1 MALESPVLLRLPRGL
16 AQTEFVLLHISP
28 QGRRPLDLKLI
39 GTENE
44 TIFKVI
50 LEHDQTSSLKDSKSR
65 LNQEQWDAVLLS
77 VLLGAVPQEEHKA
90 ITQGVEA
97 VAKIE
102 SGGNELSI
110 TIQRRIEGI
119 TQRLGS
125 LILRETGD
133 EEPDLFEWCGQ
144 AVESRSK
151 SITELQTLKS
161 SLKYKDEQLK
171 KIEES
176 FAELVDLKNA
186 HEKSLLE
193 KFSLLLNEKKL
204 KIRDQQRL
212 LASSNVD
219 PAKLEALAAARR
231 DSRSRSAGPSRKG
244 MGKRKADENIEEDE
258 SDDEFEKMDV
268 DQEPPQ
274 DSEDEDQRQ
283 RTPDAESTA
292 DDTESE
298 GEAPPSPPT
307 RKTVNAKSGGQTI
320 ERSSSSTVEAD
331 APPSKRNL
339 PERSNVS
346 KAVKHSSPH
355 VPTPVLDGSETE
367 SDDDEL

>member
-16 AQTEFVLLHISP
+16 DQTEFVLLHISSE
-28 QGRRPLDLKLI
+28 GHRPLDLKLV

-44 TIFKVI
+44 TVFKII
-50 LEHDQTSSLKDSKSR
+50 LEHDRTSSLKDSKSK
-65 LNQEQWDAVLLS
+65 LNQEQWDAVLS
-77 VLLGAVPQEEHKA
+77 TILLGAVLEEEHKA
-90 ITQGVEA
+90 ILQGVEA
-97 VAKIE
+97 VAKVE
-102 SGGNELSI
+102 SGENRLSI

-125 LILRETGD
+125 LILQETED

-144 AVESRSK
+144 AVESKRIST
-151 SITELQTLKS
+151 TELQALKS
-161 SLKYKDEQLK
+161 IIKSKDEQFK
-171 KIEES
+171 KLEES
-176 FAELVDLKNA
+176 FAELVDLKNG
-186 HEKSLLE
+186 HEKSLFE

-219 PAKLEALAAARR
+219 PAKLEALEAIRR
-231 DSRSRSAGPSRKG
+231 DSGSRSAGPSRK
-244 MGKRKADENIEEDE
+244 GKRKADENIEENE
-258 SDDEFEKMDV
+258 SDEGFEKMDV
-268 DQEPPQ
+268 DQEPPH

-292 DDTESE
+292 DETESE
-298 GEAPPSPPT
+298 GEAPPSSPPR
-307 RKTVNAKSGGQTI
+307 RKTVETKSGGQTTVQ
-320 ERSSSSTVEAD
+320 SSSSTVEAD

-346 KAVKHSSPH
+346 KAVRHSPPPKSAPI
-355 VPTPVLDGSETE
+355 LDGSETE

>member
-16 AQTEFVLLHISP
+16 APTEFVLLHISP
-28 QGRRPLDLKLI
+28 HGDRPLDLKLI

-50 LEHDQTSSLKDSKSR
+50 LPE
-65 LNQEQWDAVLLS
+65 
-77 VLLGAVPQEEHKA
+77 EEHKA

-97 VAKIE
+97 AAKVE
-102 SGGNELSI
+102 SGGNKLSI

-125 LILRETGD
+125 LILRETED
-133 EEPDLFEWCGQ
+133 EAPDLFEWCGE
-144 AVESRSK
+144 AVESKSK
-151 SITELQTLKS
+151 STTKLQTLES
-161 SLKYKDEQLK
+161 SLKYKDEQFK
-171 KIEES
+171 KLEES
-176 FAELVDLKNA
+176 FAELVDLKNG

-219 PAKLEALAAARR
+219 PAKLEALEAARR

-244 MGKRKADENIEEDE
+244 KRKADETIEEDE
-258 SDDEFEKMDV
+258 SDDGFEKMDV
-268 DQEPPQ
+268 DPEPPQ
-274 DSEDEDQRQ
+274 DSEDENQRQ

-292 DDTESE
+292 DETESD
-298 GEAPPSPPT
+298 GEEARPPSPPA
-307 RKTVNAKSGGQTI
+307 RKT
-320 ERSSSSTVEAD
+320 
-331 APPSKRNL
+331 
-339 PERSNVS
+339 
-346 KAVKHSSPH
+346 AVKHSSPP
-355 VPTPVLDGSETE
+355 VAAPVLDGSETE